1 MTQTND
7 SGSKRIRL
15 KQLDALRAVAILLVM
30 GRHKF
35 VSDLWYR
42 IGWTGVDLFFV
53 LSGFLVSGLLFQE
66 YKKSGQIDLKNF
78 WIRRGARIY
87 PPFYTLIAVTLLYN
101 ALTGQEFNP
110 GSVASEIFFFQN
122 YYGSPLWNHTW
133 YLAADQH
140 FYVILL
146 PISLTLM
153 VKFATNKSDPFKPAV
168 KILIGIAILT
178 LALRVVTAFSLPYTH
193 QTHVFPTHLRLDG
206 LAFGVLLGYLQA
218 FHTARFSNFIRRRL
232 NLILPL
238 SMLLIV
244 PCLLLELETSKLAHT
259 LGITLLDLGFGGL
272 IMSLLYWEEP
282 LPKPIANI
290 VSPAVGVLAWIGFNS
305 YSIYLWHMPV
315 AKWGIDL
322 LRRASGRE
330 IHFVVEFWIYLVV
343 SVALGIAMTKLI
355 EEPVQKLRDRWF
367 PKPRNL

>member
-7 SGSKRIRL
+7 SVNKRIRL

-53 LSGFLVSGLLFQE
+53 LSGFLVSSLLFQE
-66 YKKSGQIDLKNF
+66 YKKSGKIDLKNF
-78 WIRRGARIY
+78 WIRRGVRIY
-87 PPFYTLIAVTLLYN
+87 PPFYTLIAVTLIYK
-101 ALTGQEFNP
+101 ALNGQEFTLS
-110 GSVASEIFFFQN
+110 SVASEILFFQN
-122 YYGSPLWNHTW
+122 YVTPIWNHTW
-133 YLAADQH
+133 YLAVDQH
-140 FYVILL
+140 FYAILL

-153 VKFATNKSDPFKPAV
+153 VNFATNKSEPFKPVV
-168 KILIGIAILT
+168 KIFIVIAILT

-193 QTHVFPTHLRLDG
+193 LTHVFPTHLRLDG
-206 LAFGVLLGYLQA
+206 LTFGVLLGYLQT

-259 LGITLLDLGFGGL
+259 LGITLLDIGFGGL
-272 IMSLLYWEEP
+272 IMSVLYWEAP
-282 LPKPIANI
+282 LPKPIGKI
-290 VSPAVGVLAWIGFNS
+290 ISPAVGVLAWIGFNS

-315 AKWGIDL
+315 ARWGIDL
-322 LRRASGRE
+322 LRRASGRD

-343 SVALGIAMTKLI
+343 SVALGIGMTKLI